1 MRGAKKMGGYLA
13 RRVLG
18 ALAVA
23 AAFGILG
30 YLDVLS

>member
-1 MRGAKKMGGYLA
+1 MARYVV

-23 AAFGILG
+23 AVFGLLAHLG
-30 YLDVLS
+30 VSL

>member
-1 MRGAKKMGGYLA
+1 MRGLGGYLT

-23 AAFGILG
+23 AAFGLLKLAG
-30 YLDVLS
+30 VL

>member
-1 MRGAKKMGGYLA
+1 MSMGPYLL

-23 AAFGILG
+23 AVFGLIHWLKG
-30 YLDVLS
+30 